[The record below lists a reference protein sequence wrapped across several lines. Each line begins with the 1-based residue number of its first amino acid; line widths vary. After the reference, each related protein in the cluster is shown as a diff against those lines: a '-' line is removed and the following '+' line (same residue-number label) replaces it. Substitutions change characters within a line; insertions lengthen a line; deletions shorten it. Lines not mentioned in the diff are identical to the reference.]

1 MNKGFYTKLA
11 WTAIKKN
18 KQLYYPYFIAGMTM
32 VMVFYI
38 FSFLAASNVVQK
50 LPGKEVLHMLFQ
62 CGTWAVGLFSI
73 PFLFYTNATLI
84 KKRKKELGLYNI
96 LGMNKKNLF
105 AMMFR
110 ETVISYGMVV
120 MGGIFAGVLFSK
132 IAELGLVNIMNQEVN
147 YHVYVDWKA
156 VLKTMF
162 AFAGI
167 YGLIFL
173 NSLRQIQ
180 NNNPIELLHS
190 DSVGERPPKSHGLL
204 AIGSLILI
212 LIAYGWTM
220 NMRYSTQAFQG
231 CLPIAILI
239 TIGTFLLFQ
248 CASVFLCKL
257 LQNNK
262 CYYYKTS
269 HFVTISSMTYRMKR
283 NGASLASI
291 CVLVT
296 LILVTLTYSVSFY
309 AGAQDAIEKHY
320 PYDMGIS
327 IEIPADKVKD
337 EMLTG
342 SYTASY
348 QSEIESTLKNAKTQ
362 SMETYCAYSANMLAL
377 ITDGQLDLSKDIR
390 NTWFEPGGYDGW
402 ERGNKKIVLV
412 RVLSLDSYNSLCQ
425 TSVKLND
432 NEVLVA
438 TKDTDYQANDIIL
451 YNSER
456 AKVSQI
462 VKQIP
467 KMTAVKMLINVLEQG
482 DFLDTKGIEQMFL
495 IVPDLYSF
503 MGKESGSAVYSEA
516 NYLSYWWEYDMS
528 IPNNTADLDEVYS
541 TLEERITQISQ
552 TVENQSYIC
561 YLKSQKGEKFYGLA
575 GSVLFLMLMINVLF
589 IFVTALIM
597 YYKQISEGYEDQKR
611 FDIMR
616 KIGMTSD
623 EIKKSIHS
631 QMLTVFWLPLLVAGI
646 HIIFTSQIVY
656 LLLCYAVVDNKPL
669 VIKVMLISY
678 FLFAIVYTL
687 VYMLTSK
694 TYFRIVSRSAKE

>member
-1 MNKGFYTKLA
+1 
-11 WTAIKKN
+11 
-18 KQLYYPYFIAGMTM
+18 
-32 VMVFYI
+32 
-38 FSFLAASNVVQK
+38 
-50 LPGKEVLHMLFQ
+50 
-62 CGTWAVGLFSI
+62 
-73 PFLFYTNATLI
+73 
-84 KKRKKELGLYNI
+84 
-96 LGMNKKNLF
+96 
-105 AMMFR
+105 
-110 ETVISYGMVV
+110 
-120 MGGIFAGVLFSK
+120 
-132 IAELGLVNIMNQEVN
+132 
-147 YHVYVDWKA
+147 
-156 VLKTMF
+156 
-162 AFAGI
+162 
-167 YGLIFL
+167 
-173 NSLRQIQ
+173 
-180 NNNPIELLHS
+180 
-190 DSVGERPPKSHGLL
+190 
-204 AIGSLILI
+204 
-212 LIAYGWTM
+212 
-220 NMRYSTQAFQG
+220 
-231 CLPIAILI
+231 
-239 TIGTFLLFQ
+239 
-248 CASVFLCKL
+248 
-257 LQNNK
+257 
-262 CYYYKTS
+262 
-269 HFVTISSMTYRMKR
+269 
-283 NGASLASI
+283 
-291 CVLVT
+291 
-296 LILVTLTYSVSFY
+296 
-309 AGAQDAIEKHY
+309 
-320 PYDMGIS
+320 MGIS
-327 IEIPADKVKD
+327 IEIPTNKVKD

-342 SYTASY
+342 SYAASY

-362 SMETYCAYSANMLAL
+362 SVETYCAYSANMLAL

-402 ERGNKKIVLV
+402 ERENEKIVLV

-425 TSVKLND
+425 TSVNLND

-451 YNSER
+451 YNGER

-462 VKQIP
+462 VKHIP
-467 KMTAVKMLINVLEQG
+467 KMTAVKMLTNVLEQG
-482 DFLDTKGIEQMFL
+482 DFLDTKGVEQIFL

-528 IPNNTADLDEVYS
+528 IPNNTVDLDGVYS
-541 TLEERITQISQ
+541 TLEECVTQVSQ

-561 YLKSQKGEKFYGLA
+561 YLKAQKGEKFYGLA

-616 KIGMTSD
+616 KIGMTSN

-631 QMLTVFWLPLLVAGI
+631 QMLTVFWLPLLIAGI

-656 LLLCYAVVDNKPL
+656 LLLCYAVVDNRSL